1 MKRSMRRKPRP
12 IKGWIAAASSVI
24 VTVVVFASC
33 RTQSASPTNT
43 VAGAGDYVE
52 AYYPAVTEEPVMSG
66 EFTSPC
72 IDAPYDGQYADCG

>member
-43 VAGAGDYVE
+43 VAGDYVE